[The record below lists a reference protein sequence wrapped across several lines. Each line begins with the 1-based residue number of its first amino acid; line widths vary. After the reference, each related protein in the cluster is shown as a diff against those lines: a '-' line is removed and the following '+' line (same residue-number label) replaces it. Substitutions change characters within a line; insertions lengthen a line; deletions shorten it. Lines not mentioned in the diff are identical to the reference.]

1 MKHRYKPL
9 VALLATVLL
18 AVPLASCRGVPSAQS
33 AAPEPVELTVFAAAS
48 MQESLNAAAEL
59 YRETNPG
66 VTVTCNFDS
75 SGTLKT
81 QIAEGAVCDI
91 FISAG
96 QKQMNQLDGAADASV
111 NTDGLDFILSDTRFD
126 LVTNTVVLIVPEGN
140 PAGITSFEDVN
151 TDRVSLIA
159 LGNSDVPAGQYAQ
172 QIFVFLG
179 MWDALNRDGKIT
191 FSSNVKEVAAQ
202 VAAAAVDCGVVYVSD
217 AAATDAVEV
226 AAQAP
231 QGSHKPVNYPAA
243 VLKASEH
250 PEEAEAFLEFLKSDV
265 CAEIFTGIGF
275 GIPS

>member
-1 MKHRYKPL
+1 
-9 VALLATVLL
+9 
-18 AVPLASCRGVPSAQS
+18 
-33 AAPEPVELTVFAAAS
+33 VELTVFAAAS